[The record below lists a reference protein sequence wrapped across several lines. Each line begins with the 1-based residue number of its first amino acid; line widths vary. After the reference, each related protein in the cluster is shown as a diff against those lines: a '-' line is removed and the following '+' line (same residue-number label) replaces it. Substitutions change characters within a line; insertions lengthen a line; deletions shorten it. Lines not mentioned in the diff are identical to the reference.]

1 MTRKTLDTLIASVT
15 LGVMASVAPIYATP
29 PSDANQNSM
38 PQAENI
44 REWND
49 VQTEDYRIL
58 EKTDETGTR
67 IIYDFENDGSWDA
80 TYINW
85 EPLPQDY
92 KVSLMARTLYEH
104 GSVEPNDTVYFG
116 ITPETAHL
124 TTIQDHLDRGEEMAE
139 EYQTLKD

>member
-1 MTRKTLDTLIASVT
+1 MKKTLDTLIASVT
-15 LGVMASVAPIYATP
+15 LGVMASVAPVYATP
-29 PSDANQNSM
+29 PNDMDTSEV

-49 VQTEDYRIL
+49 AQTEDYRIL

-67 IIYDFENDGSWDA
+67 IIYDFGNDGSWDA
-80 TYINW
+80 TYISW

-104 GSVEPNDTVYFG
+104 GAVEPNDTVYFG

-124 TTIQDHLDRGEEMAE
+124 TTIQDHLERTDEMRD
-139 EYQTLKD
+139 EYRSMD